1 MLESE
6 VNLLRLQNNLYKQF
20 EINKTN
26 VLQIMNSSHLS
37 VQLLFYLKFMYVL
50 YIQDISFQFSHT
62 VKKTSDAIQQRQKFH
77 VKNVSVEKRIQIS
90 IALWNSF
97 IKKNLILTFFR
108 DSHFY
113 NTRHRVCNQI
123 IMITYKIY
131 TLFFTLTLLEIFT
144 RIF

>member
-62 VKKTSDAIQQRQKFH
+62 VKKTSDAIQQRKKFH